1 MTVHH
6 IHDDRPAARWEDAF
20 LSGNGEYGIMVHGDP
35 HTERIVFN
43 HHRYVLPNGTRD
55 LPPPALAGRM
65 EEIRDLILDGRP
77 YEAQKLA
84 AGGCPILWTQPF
96 HPGYAMLVDSRERGP
111 VRGYRRVTDFSTG
124 EITVRWT
131 DETGEHTRRSF
142 VSRADAVVVQSFST
156 ADRDL
161 VVSLTGDLPGR
172 PEDVGYHQ
180 RAYQEDGRVFLHIKG
195 RYPEG
200 LGAYGFEGL
209 VLLHAPGGTVDIVG
223 DTVRVR
229 DADEV
234 LLLSKLD
241 RHETEQGNT
250 AALSEALTA
259 LVPDYAELLA
269 RHTALHTPAYHRV
282 ELDLGVSPSQR
293 GLPVRALIAK
303 GYRAA
308 LLERMFH
315 SGRYLL
321 LSSSG
326 VLPPRLTGLW
336 LGAWGAAW
344 SGDFTTDANI
354 NLQMAGANLG
364 ALPEVT
370 EAYRSL
376 IRGQIDHWRD
386 NAREIYGA
394 RGLLAPSRTDGESGH
409 LFHFNDDWPLMMWV
423 AGADWLLYPLHE
435 HESVSGEHSA
445 ELAGW
450 LGEAAVFF
458 EDFLTRTDADGHVV
472 FVPSFSP
479 ENAPHSAFDPFAAV
493 NATMDIAAAR
503 HALTVSGDPRFASL
517 LDRLPPYLVDERGA
531 LAEWAWPGAEPSE
544 EHRHVSHLYPVWPLH
559 EITPDDTPELAAA
572 AHRALELRGDE
583 NLSAHGSLH
592 RAFAAARLKDA
603 ALTEAGLRKILDND
617 MVFRSLMTSHN
628 PDLDIYN
635 ADAAHALPGLLLE
648 MLVYTRP
655 GIVELLPALPDMF
668 TRGAVRGVRC
678 HGGIVIDELRWEPG
692 SLTVSLRSRT
702 EQTVTLAHR
711 ASGLRKNVTLP
722 CDVRVSVSAPALS

>member
-6 IHDDRPAARWEDAF
+6 IHDDRPADRWEDAF

-35 HTERIVFN
+35 HTERVVFN
-43 HHRYVLPNGTRD
+43 HHRFVLPNGTRD

-65 EEIRDLILDGRP
+65 EEIRDLILQGRP
-77 YEAQKLA
+77 YEAQKSA
-84 AGGCPILWTQPF
+84 AEGHPILWTQPF
-96 HPGYAMLVDSRERGP
+96 HPGYVMQVDGRANGP
-111 VRGYRRVTDFSTG
+111 VRGYRRTTDFTTG
-124 EITVRWT
+124 EITVRWS
-131 DETGEHTRRSF
+131 DDTGDRLRRSF
-142 VSRADAVVVQSFST
+142 VSRADAVVVQAFSGK
-156 ADRDL
+156 DQDL
-161 VVSLTGDLPGR
+161 MVSLTGKLPGR
-172 PEDVGYHQ
+172 PPQVGYE
-180 RAYQEDGRVFLHIKG
+180 RTVYEEDGRTFLHIAG

-200 LGAYGFEGL
+200 QGAYGFEGL
-209 VLLHAPGGTVDIVG
+209 VLLHAPGATVEFVG
-223 DTVRVR
+223 DTVYVQN
-229 DADEV
+229 ADEV
-234 LLLSKLD
+234 LLLSKLG
-241 RHETEQGNT
+241 RHETERKDT
-250 AALSEALTA
+250 AALASALTELTA
-259 LVPDYAELLA
+259 DYAELLA
-269 RHTALHTPAYHRV
+269 RHTALHTPAYRRT
-282 ELDLGVSPSQR
+282 ELDLGVDPADR
-293 GLPVRALIAK
+293 ERRVHELIAQ
-303 GYRAA
+303 GCQAA

-364 ALPEVT
+364 GLPEVT

-376 IRGQIDHWRD
+376 VRGQIDHWRD
-386 NAREIYGA
+386 NARAVYGA

-409 LFHFNDDWPLMMWV
+409 IFHFDTDWPLMMWV

-435 HESVSGEHSA
+435 HESVSGERSP

-450 LGEAAVFF
+450 LTEAAEFF
-458 EDFLTRTDADGHVV
+458 EDFLTRTDDSGRVV

-479 ENAPHSAFDPFAAV
+479 ENAPRSAYEPFAAV

-503 HALTVSGDPRFASL
+503 HALTVSGDPRFAAL

-559 EITPDDTPELAAA
+559 EITPDDTPGLARA

-603 ALTEAGLRKILDND
+603 VLAEANLRKILDRD

-655 GIVELLPALPDMF
+655 GVVELLPAPPGAL
-668 TRGAVRGVRC
+668 TRGVLRGVRC
-678 HGGIVIDELRWEPG
+678 HGGIVIEELRWSAE
-692 SLTVSLRSRT
+692 SLTVALRSAT
-702 EQTVTLAHR
+702 AQTVTLVHR
-711 ASGLRKNVTLP
+711 ASGLRENVSLP
-722 CDVRVSVSAPALS
+722 AGEEVRREVVV